1 MNHGAYFHSYP
12 RKHKKSDRVIVLV
25 CLVVMASCGP
35 APSDEV
41 LRRTSTVG
49 MNEAS
54 QAAATEQISLTQDT
68 SNSPLGPLAMPAWM
82 ANDLAS
88 TDVHMKLQTLDRW
101 AQAAPVGSVDPL
113 VQALEDEDDR
123 VQDKALA
130 LLEEDWR
137 RAQEDER

>member
-1 MNHGAYFHSYP
+1 
-12 RKHKKSDRVIVLV
+12 
-25 CLVVMASCGP
+25 
-35 APSDEV
+35 
-41 LRRTSTVG
+41 
-49 MNEAS
+49 
-54 QAAATEQISLTQDT
+54 
-68 SNSPLGPLAMPAWM
+68 MPAWI

-88 TDVHMKLQTLDRW
+88 SDVHLKLQALDRW

-123 VQDKALA
+123 IQEKALA